1 MFCPTCGEEMFMY
14 KQDSSFSTK
23 KSVKYQRSR
32 YKCERDDTWGS
43 LEIPVGPMTP
53 EEKQHAIAT
62 QNNAA
67 TTQG

>member
-1 MFCPTCGEEMFMY
+1 MSLY
-14 KQDSSFSTK
+14 QQDSSFSTK

-32 YKCERDDTWGS
+32 YTCERDDTWGS

-53 EEKQHAIAT
+53 EEKQRAIAA

-67 TTQG
+67 TTHG

>member
-1 MFCPTCGEEMFMY
+1 MSLY

-23 KSVKYQRSR
+23 KSVKYQRLR

-53 EEKQHAIAT
+53 EEKQRAIAA
-62 QNNAA
+62 QNNAVK
-67 TTQG
+67 TQE